1 MKIRFCGAARS
12 VTGSCHMIT
21 FEGGSILVDCGM
33 RQGEDAH
40 TDYGEGD
47 FPFIPSD
54 IKALLITHAHIDHT
68 GMVPLLV
75 KRGFNGPIF
84 STEATAKLCGIMLP
98 DSAHIQEQDAE
109 YQNRKNERAGKPL
122 VEPLYTAQ
130 DAENSLRL
138 FKGVRYD
145 SIIQICPGVEA
156 RFTDVGHLLGSAAIE
171 VWVTEGG
178 KKTRIVFSG
187 DIGRDDRPIIKD
199 PESPE
204 GADYLV
210 LESTYGDRLH
220 TVSTDDEKE
229 QEFAEI
235 LREGIAR
242 GGNIVI
248 PAFAVGR
255 TQELL

>member
-98 DSAHIQEQDAE
+98 DSAHRSRTLNTRTAKMSGQAS
-109 YQNRKNERAGKPL
+109 PL
-122 VEPLYTAQ
+122 
-130 DAENSLRL
+130 
-138 FKGVRYD
+138 
-145 SIIQICPGVEA
+145 
-156 RFTDVGHLLGSAAIE
+156 
-171 VWVTEGG
+171 
-178 KKTRIVFSG
+178 
-187 DIGRDDRPIIKD
+187 
-199 PESPE
+199 
-204 GADYLV
+204 
-210 LESTYGDRLH
+210 
-220 TVSTDDEKE
+220 
-229 QEFAEI
+229 
-235 LREGIAR
+235 
-242 GGNIVI
+242 
-248 PAFAVGR
+248 
-255 TQELL
+255 